1 MVRLFLC
8 GDVMI
13 GRGID
18 QILAFPSD
26 PKLYEDYVKDAREYI
41 RIAETVN
48 GPIPKPVNDTYI
60 WGEALEQFERHR
72 PDVGIINLET
82 SVTTSAAWEE
92 KGINYKMNPA
102 NISCLKAARVDCC
115 ALANNHILDW
125 GTAGLIETVATLR
138 SVGLQTAGAG
148 RSMDEATHP
157 AIFNVNAGRVLVFAL
172 GVLSSGIPT
181 HWAATPSSAGVNFLA
196 NLSAISVAQVKEQI
210 EKFKKAN
217 DVAVV
222 SIHWGGNWGYRIPF
236 EHRRFAQALI
246 DEASVDVVYG
256 HSSHHVLGIE
266 VHHGKLIF
274 YGCGDLLTDYEGIR
288 GHSLYRSDLS
298 LMYFADL
305 AVKGKLVSL
314 KMVPMQTRKFRLSR
328 ASRQDAVWLKN
339 VLDREGVLFGTQVTL
354 DQDQV
359 LHLHWKSEHSS

>member
-8 GDVMI
+8 GDVMT

-26 PKLYEDYVKDAREYI
+26 PKLYEDYVKDARKYI

-60 WGEALEQFERHR
+60 WGEALEEFERHR
-72 PDVGIINLET
+72 PDIKIINLET
-82 SVTTSAAWEE
+82 SVTTSTAWEE
-92 KGINYKMNPA
+92 KGINYRMNPA
-102 NISCLKAARVDCC
+102 NISCLKAARIDCC

-125 GTAGLIETVATLR
+125 GTAGLTETVATLR
-138 SVGLQTAGAG
+138 SVDLQTTGAG
-148 RSMDEATHP
+148 RNRDEATHP
-157 AIFNVNAGRVLVFAL
+157 AIFNVRNGRVLVFAF
-172 GVLSSGIPT
+172 GVPSSGIPI
-181 HWAATPSSAGVNFLA
+181 HWAATVSSAGVNYLP
-196 NLSAISVAQVKEQI
+196 NLSTISVAQVKEQI
-210 EKFKKAN
+210 EKIKKEN

-256 HSSHHVLGIE
+256 HSSHHALGIE
-266 VHHGKLIF
+266 VYQTKLIL

-288 GHSLYRSDLS
+288 GHSFYRSDLS
-298 LMYFADL
+298 LMYFADISEN
-305 AVKGKLVSL
+305 GKLVSL
-314 KMVPMQTRKFRLSR
+314 KMVPMQTRKFRLGR
-328 ASRQDAVWLKN
+328 ATRQDAVWLKN
-339 VLDREGVLFGTQVTL
+339 ILDREGILFGTQVTL
-354 DQDQV
+354 DQDQM
-359 LHLHWKSEHSS
+359 LHLHWKRKHPS